1 VHRRFKK
8 RELEIIN
15 KGNCC
20 HKWQPTTTLKERE
33 KERKK
38 KEKKKK
44 KREKKKEKRKGKRKR
59 RKKEE
64 KKKEREKK
72 KREERKKGKKKPKGG
87 GPFGF
92 ENRREQRTGRRREDE
107 TGDGDQLR
115 RRGLVFSNWT
125 R

>member
-1 VHRRFKK
+1 MAAHNNPQRKGKGKK
-8 RELEIIN
+8 
-15 KGNCC
+15 G
-20 HKWQPTTTLKERE
+20 
-33 KERKK
+33 ERKK
-38 KEKKKK
+38 EK
-44 KREKKKEKRKGKRKR
+44 KREKKKEKKRGKKEKKGEERKKGR
-59 RKKEE
+59 RKKG
-64 KKKEREKK
+64 R
-72 KREERKKGKKKPKGG
+72 RKKGKKKPKGG

>member
-1 VHRRFKK
+1 MAAHNNPQRKGKGKK
-8 RELEIIN
+8 E
-15 KGNCC
+15 
-20 HKWQPTTTLKERE
+20 
-33 KERKK
+33 ERKK
-38 KEKKKK
+38 EK
-44 KREKKKEKRKGKRKR
+44 KREKKKEKKERKGEEKG
-59 RKKEE
+59 E

>member
-1 VHRRFKK
+1 MAAHNNPQRKGKGKK
-8 RELEIIN
+8 
-15 KGNCC
+15 G
-20 HKWQPTTTLKERE
+20 ER
-33 KERKK
+33 K
-38 KEKKKK
+38 KEKK
-44 KREKKKEKRKGKRKR
+44 EG
-59 RKKEE
+59 EE
-64 KKKEREKK
+64 KGEK

>member
-1 VHRRFKK
+1 MAAHNNPQRKGKGKK
-8 RELEIIN
+8 
-15 KGNCC
+15 G
-20 HKWQPTTTLKERE
+20 ER
-33 KERKK
+33 K
-38 KEKKKK
+38 KEKKEGE
-44 KREKKKEKRKGKRKR
+44 EKG
-59 RKKEE
+59 E

-72 KREERKKGKKKPKGG
+72 KRKERKKGKKKPKGG

>member
-1 VHRRFKK
+1 MAAHNNPQRKGKGKK
-8 RELEIIN
+8 
-15 KGNCC
+15 G
-20 HKWQPTTTLKERE
+20 ER
-33 KERKK
+33 K
-38 KEKKKK
+38 KEKKEGE
-44 KREKKKEKRKGKRKR
+44 EKGG
-59 RKKEE
+59 

>member
-1 VHRRFKK
+1 MAAHNNPQRKGKGKK
-8 RELEIIN
+8 
-15 KGNCC
+15 G
-20 HKWQPTTTLKERE
+20 ER
-33 KERKK
+33 K
-38 KEKKKK
+38 KEKKEGEEKGEK
-44 KREKKKEKRKGKRKR
+44 KREE
-59 RKKEE
+59 RKKG
-64 KKKEREKK
+64 EKK

>member
-1 VHRRFKK
+1 MAAHNNPQRKEKGKK
-8 RELEIIN
+8 
-15 KGNCC
+15 G
-20 HKWQPTTTLKERE
+20 ER
-33 KERKK
+33 K
-38 KEKKKK
+38 KEKKEGEEKGEK
-44 KREKKKEKRKGKRKR
+44 KREE
-59 RKKEE
+59 RKKG
-64 KKKEREKK
+64 EKK

>member
-1 VHRRFKK
+1 MAAHNNPQRKGKGKK
-8 RELEIIN
+8 E
-15 KGNCC
+15 
-20 HKWQPTTTLKERE
+20 ER
-33 KERKK
+33 K
-38 KEKKKK
+38 KEKKEGEEKG
-44 KREKKKEKRKGKRKR
+44 EKKK
-59 RKKEE
+59 
-64 KKKEREKK
+64 EKK

>member
-1 VHRRFKK
+1 MAAHNNPQRKGKGKK
-8 RELEIIN
+8 
-15 KGNCC
+15 G
-20 HKWQPTTTLKERE
+20 ER
-33 KERKK
+33 K
-38 KEKKKK
+38 KEKKEGEEKG
-44 KREKKKEKRKGKRKR
+44 EKK
-59 RKKEE
+59 
-64 KKKEREKK
+64 REKK

>member
-1 VHRRFKK
+1 MAAHNNPQRKGKGKK
-8 RELEIIN
+8 
-15 KGNCC
+15 G
-20 HKWQPTTTLKERE
+20 ER
-33 KERKK
+33 K

-44 KREKKKEKRKGKRKR
+44 KKKEGEEKGEKKREE
-59 RKKEE
+59 RKKG
-64 KKKEREKK
+64 EKK

-92 ENRREQRTGRRREDE
+92 ENRREQGTGRERDE